1 MVPKWKQKI
10 IKVFLT
16 YMLLTSRSCLHHG
29 YFLFYISGSVWSWV
43 CNSGR
48 CVKVKASSQVRSR
61 ELNTCK
67 LTCGNYSMLFP
78 KPSGDLQLGK
88 QTVPFIPTQTRLTS
102 IKCKGHQ
109 CDGRTVWLI
118 NNAYNLFLNTL
129 EEMYTKNSGSK
140 FLFSDTSCT
149 RVAQQRP
156 LLVSVDLQQSDT
168 KLTLTTDESYSL
180 SISITGSSIDAKISA
195 QNFFGARHALETI
208 SQLSAYSET
217 YTAMQIVSQVNIKN
231 DRPSYP
237 YRGLM
242 LDTSRNYFS
251 VKSILRLIRAL
262 SYSKMNTLHWHI
274 TDTHSFPIEIKSVP
288 QMNEYGAYSNNRI
301 YSHSNIRGI
310 VSYAALNGIRILPEF
325 DQPAHCGEGWQW
337 GSAAGFGNLA
347 VCVNQEPWQKYCVE
361 PPCGQLNPINQKLYG
376 VLGKIYKEYFE
387 LFEPD
392 IFHAG
397 GDEINFNCW
406 NTTSEIYNWM
416 KANYGGVQKDNYL
429 DLWNTFLQ
437 VLILII
443 RSFKL

>member
-1 MVPKWKQKI
+1 MAI
-10 IKVFLT
+10 FL
-16 YMLLTSRSCLHHG
+16 YL
-29 YFLFYISGSVWSWV
+29 YSGSVWSWI
-43 CNSGR
+43 CDNGH
-48 CVKVKASSQVRSR
+48 CVKVKASSKASSI

-78 KPSGDLQLGK
+78 KPSGYLLFEK
-88 QTVPFIPTQTRLTS
+88 KKVPFIPTQSRLTS
-102 IKCKGHQ
+102 IKCKGNK

-118 NNAYNLFLNTL
+118 NNACSLFSNTL
-129 EEMYTKNSGSK
+129 AEVYTKNSGSK
-140 FLFSDTSCT
+140 FVFSDTSCT
-149 RVAQQRP
+149 QLAQQRP
-156 LLVSVDLQQSDT
+156 LLISIELQQSDT

-217 YTAMQIVSQVNIKN
+217 YTAMQIVSQVNIKS
-231 DRPSYP
+231 DKPSYP

-251 VKSILRLIRAL
+251 VESILRLIRAL
-262 SYSKMNTLHWHI
+262 SYSKMSTLHWHI
-274 TDTHSFPIEIKSVP
+274 TDTHSFPIEIKSTR
-288 QMNEYGAYSNNRI
+288 QMTQYGAYSKNRI
-301 YSHSNIRGI
+301 YSHSDIRRI
-310 VSYAALNGIRILPEF
+310 VSYAAVNGVRIIPEF

-337 GSAAGFGNLA
+337 GPAAGFGNLA

-361 PPCGQLNPINQKLYG
+361 PPCGQLNPIDQKLYG
-376 VLGKIYKEYFE
+376 VLGKIYEGYFE

-392 IFHAG
+392 IFHVG
-397 GDEINFNCW
+397 GDEINLNCW

-416 KANYGGVQKDNYL
+416 KSNYGGVQKDHYF
-429 DLWNTFLQ
+429 DLWNMFLQ

-443 RSFKL
+443 RSLKL